1 MSIFAWCC
9 SFSFE
14 IRGSTRQ
21 VIILHSLA
29 SNSEES
35 MNQSDTGAKL
45 DEDSRTSSSPSLK
58 SLESHSS
65 DQTDGSALSALYAT
79 VNKVKYSSVS
89 VR

>member
-1 MSIFAWCC
+1 
-9 SFSFE
+9 
-14 IRGSTRQ
+14 
-21 VIILHSLA
+21 
-29 SNSEES
+29 